1 MPSRT
6 TALIA
11 CLAVAAALRPT
22 APSRLS
28 TTPRRAG
35 AAVADVSD
43 GYLTPQMIR
52 TLRKEV
58 DDRRRRK
65 RLALARVADA
75 ETGGDFEDAT
85 VAAATE
91 ALDASEFF
99 EVAGPADYDVKK
111 WPDVAF
117 ALAAVTDAMVV
128 QLRKR
133 KAVLYKP
140 FPPGTSGA
148 VVLRTTGKVSPWAAR
163 APAIRDERGRIL
175 GREGDEGFEE
185 EEDGEEAED
194 AS

>member
-85 VAAATE
+85 VRGRAVAKLQSAFKTHCAVFGADRGGAAGRDVDIPRATE
-91 ALDASEFF
+91 RAE
-99 EVAGPADYDVKK
+99 
-111 WPDVAF
+111 
-117 ALAAVTDAMVV
+117 
-128 QLRKR
+128 
-133 KAVLYKP
+133 
-140 FPPGTSGA
+140 
-148 VVLRTTGKVSPWAAR
+148 RTKIDSR
-163 APAIRDERGRIL
+163 R
-175 GREGDEGFEE
+175 
-185 EEDGEEAED
+185 
-194 AS
+194 

>member
-1 MPSRT
+1 MSSD
-6 TALIA
+6 A
-11 CLAVAAALRPT
+11 RP
-22 APSRLS
+22 
-28 TTPRRAG
+28 
-35 AAVADVSD
+35 
-43 GYLTPQMIR
+43 Q
-52 TLRKEV
+52 
-58 DDRRRRK
+58 
-65 RLALARVADA
+65 
-75 ETGGDFEDAT
+75 
-85 VAAATE
+85 
-91 ALDASEFF
+91 
-99 EVAGPADYDVKK
+99 
-111 WPDVAF
+111 
-117 ALAAVTDAMVV
+117 V